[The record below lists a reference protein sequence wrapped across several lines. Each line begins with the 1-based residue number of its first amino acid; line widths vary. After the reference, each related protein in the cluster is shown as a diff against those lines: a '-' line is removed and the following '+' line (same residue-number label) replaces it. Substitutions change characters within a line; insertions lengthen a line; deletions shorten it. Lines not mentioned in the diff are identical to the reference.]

1 MFTPPALE
9 MMTDGIQ
16 ADRRKEA
23 EMARLAQAS
32 RSSRPNLREIIGNFI
47 IFIGLKVKSGVQQ
60 AKATAEIQVYPET
73 EGAGPLN
80 SL

>member
-1 MFTPPALE
+1 

-23 EMARLAQAS
+23 EMARLAQAY
-32 RSSRPNLREIIGNFI
+32 RSSRPNLREKVSNFMS
-47 IFIGLKVKSGVQQ
+47 FVSLKVKLGIQQ
-60 AKATAEIQVYPET
+60 AKATAEIQAYPET
-73 EGAGPLN
+73 EGASPLN

>member
-1 MFTPPALE
+1 MLNPGAME

-16 ADRRKEA
+16 EDRRKEA

-32 RSSRPNLREIIGNFI
+32 RSNRPNLRQRVGNFVS
-47 IFIGLKVKSGVQQ
+47 FIGLKVKSGVQQ
-60 AKATAEIQVYPET
+60 AKATIEIQAYPET
-73 EGAGPLN
+73 EGAGRLT

>member
-1 MFTPPALE
+1 MLNPSALQ

-23 EMARLAQAS
+23 EIARLAQAY
-32 RSSRPNLREIIGNFI
+32 RSSPPTLRERVGNFI
-47 IFIGLKVKSGVQQ
+47 SFISLKVKLGIQQ
-60 AKATAEIQVYPET
+60 AKATAEIQAYPET
-73 EGAGPLN
+73 EGAGHLN